1 MHPVFRKLLRR
12 PLVAFAPL
20 AAVLLLTGCQ
30 ATGAGTVPS
39 SCLWDATQARY
50 PSLKN
55 TPAGFLMAFK
65 ADNTLDALV
74 LGVNASWSGT
84 YVDPCAGVAF
94 RVTGQMSRLERTAG
108 HPTGGWA
115 GTFVTTYV
123 STVPSKPGAA
133 RSACLPGIRALARAT
148 WSRCRSSMAR
158 SPATPTASARPT
170 AASWGCRSHAATS
183 PSSTRRSHKP
193 AHEK

>member
-65 ADNTLDALV
+65 ADNTLDALL

-123 STVPSKPGAA
+123 STVPQQAGGGALSLFAWDSGTSQGDLVALQVIDGPFAGYTNGISKADGSIVGVPVTRGNITVID
-133 RSACLPGIRALARAT
+133 SALP
-148 WSRCRSSMAR
+148 
-158 SPATPTASARPT
+158 
-170 AASWGCRSHAATS
+170 
-183 PSSTRRSHKP
+183 
-193 AHEK
+193 